1 MARTTIQRQ
10 SRSRRPT
17 TNAGLGVDA
26 MGGPVIDPTENV
38 LSLVDVQATHAKEL
52 RSADERRYTDLRT
65 ADQRYQNDIRRAEN
79 QRLNDLAKLKA
90 NYDKQIA
97 DMLSVQ
103 VKTTSDLIS
112 TQLDKVTT
120 ALGAQ
125 ITTLTATLNDRIA
138 QLERFR
144 YEMGGKTSVSD
155 PATASALVEMAN
167 AIKLLRT
174 TDDTH
179 AGKGL
184 GRSEIYA
191 IIIVAIAAA
200 GLFLGLHK

>member
-1 MARTTIQRQ
+1 MQATPAE
-10 SRSRRPT
+10 PT
-17 TNAGLGVDA
+17 PQAGAGV
-26 MGGPVIDPTENV
+26 GNVVDPTQNV
-38 LSLVDVQATHAKEL
+38 RELVLAESKYQDGMREAEAKF
-52 RSADERRYTDLRT
+52 
-65 ADQRYQNDIRRAEN
+65 QNGMRDAEN
-79 QRLNDLAKLKA
+79 HRLDDLAKLKA
-90 NYDKQIA
+90 RYDKQIS

-120 ALGAQ
+120 ALSAQ
-125 ITTLTATLNDRIA
+125 ITTLTATMNDRIA

-144 YEMGGKTSVSD
+144 YEMGGRTSVSD
-155 PATASALVEMAN
+155 PATAQALIEMAG

-174 TDDTH
+174 TDDKSE
-179 AGKGL
+179 GRGL

-200 GLFLGLHK
+200 GLFLGFHK

>member
-1 MARTTIQRQ
+1 
-10 SRSRRPT
+10 
-17 TNAGLGVDA
+17 
-26 MGGPVIDPTENV
+26 VIDPTKNV
-38 LSLVDVQATHAKEL
+38 LDLV
-52 RSADERRYTDLRT
+52 
-65 ADQRYQNDIRRAEN
+65 RAESKY
-79 QRLNDLAKLKA
+79 QDGMREAEAKYQDALREAEIRHGEAMARLKE
-90 NYDKQIA
+90 NYDNRIA

-125 ITTLTATLNDRIA
+125 ITTLTAATQAQFQALTQTLNDRIA

-144 YEMGGKTSVSD
+144 YEMGGRTSVSD
-155 PATASALVEMAN
+155 PATANALIEMAN
-167 AIKLLRT
+167 AIRLLRT
-174 TDDTH
+174 TDDKTE
-179 AGKGL
+179 GRGL

-191 IIIVAIAAA
+191 IIIVVIAAG